1 MPRFTVRTNL
11 AAKELFSSLGA
22 EEIFSGRAE
31 LSKITDE
38 GDLAI
43 SEIRHEAVLEITKDG
58 TEGAAATG
66 VELVFFSSALEDTKE
81 VVVNQPF
88 IFILQVARAASP
100 SLASLIL
107 ERNLLLDE
115 KTLFFRIRR
124 MIFL

>member
-58 TEGAAATG
+58 TEGVAATG

-100 SLASLIL
+100 RHIAI
-107 ERNLLLDE
+107 EAWPH
-115 KTLFFRIRR
+115 
-124 MIFL
+124 